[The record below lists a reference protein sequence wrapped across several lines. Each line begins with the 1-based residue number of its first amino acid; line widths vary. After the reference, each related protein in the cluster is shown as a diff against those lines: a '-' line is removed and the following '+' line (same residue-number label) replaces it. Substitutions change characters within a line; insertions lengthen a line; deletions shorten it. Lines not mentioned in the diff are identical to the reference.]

1 MEWISSDGR
10 TTNSVT
16 CCRVFDG
23 GLSVRYNG
31 REVCLLPNRV
41 LVTPEDVERAVV
53 AVVLANDD
61 GQIEGAAGDAA
72 RDAHDDTIK
81 SLSRW

>member
-1 MEWISSDGR
+1 MDLTDDGGTVDCLPIFDGR
-10 TTNSVT
+10 
-16 CCRVFDG
+16 
-23 GLSVRYNG
+23 LSVRYNG

-41 LVTPEDVERAVV
+41 LVTREDVERAVV